1 MRIDLR
7 YIIVIGVFY
16 APGVLMLIG
25 ALAIGYSLAEVRE
38 VVAAMGATFG
48 GTASFLTALGL
59 FFGCDP
65 IWWRVWGRK

>member
-7 YIIVIGVFY
+7 YIIVVGVFY

-25 ALAIGYSLAEVRE
+25 ALALGYSLAEVRDVIATVGAVAGLAG
-38 VVAAMGATFG
+38 VVSLAP
-48 GTASFLTALGL
+48 ALFAGS
-59 FFGCDP
+59 GP

>member
-25 ALAIGYSLAEVRE
+25 ALDLIRRG
-38 VVAAMGATFG
+38 
-48 GTASFLTALGL
+48 LTA
-59 FFGCDP
+59 
-65 IWWRVWGRK
+65 

>member
-25 ALAIGYSLAEVRE
+25 ALALGYSLAEVRDVIATVGGFTGLSG
-38 VVAAMGATFG
+38 VV
-48 GTASFLTALGL
+48 FLAPALFAGS
-59 FFGCDP
+59 GP

>member
-7 YIIVIGVFY
+7 YTIVVGVFY

-25 ALAIGYSLAEVRE
+25 ALALGYSLAEVRE
-38 VVAAMGATFG
+38 VVAVMGTAFG
-48 GTASFLTALGL
+48 AIASFLAALGL
-59 FFGCDP
+59 FAGSDP

>member
-25 ALAIGYSLAEVRE
+25 ALALGYSLAEVRDVIAAVGGFVGLAG
-38 VVAAMGATFG
+38 VVFIAP
-48 GTASFLTALGL
+48 ALFAGS
-59 FFGCDP
+59 GP